1 MPEKVYVNVPT
12 GIPGVELRFEKG
24 QEVDVPRAVARVF
37 YLACLDY
44 ARAKKRA
51 EIAAGKLKA
60 MRPEVL
66 KHANAIPGLAGVR
79 SEPNDFS
86 LLVVAQQQTEWDPEL
101 LRASL
106 GRTLYPLL
114 VEEGLAITLTLP
126 ARRVRMARI
135 VPAITAAL
143 VKLGFNEEDL
153 ELLMGVEPTLRID
166 TERLEELVNSGTI
179 ELLPGTCVEKEP
191 TYRVEVDAVFTA
203 QKARK
208 VKPAKKAAAKKSPV
222 KKK

>member
-1 MPEKVYVNVPT
+1 MEDNHIVIWLLKRIVVVVNRLAFFCTSSTLSSLSKREKRQNGLFVIPSEGVCAVPEKEYVNAPT

-51 EIAAGKLKA
+51 EIAAWKLKA

-86 LLVVAQQQTEWDPEL
+86 LLVVGQQ
-101 LRASL
+101 
-106 GRTLYPLL
+106 
-114 VEEGLAITLTLP
+114 
-126 ARRVRMARI
+126 
-135 VPAITAAL
+135 
-143 VKLGFNEEDL
+143 
-153 ELLMGVEPTLRID
+153 
-166 TERLEELVNSGTI
+166 
-179 ELLPGTCVEKEP
+179 
-191 TYRVEVDAVFTA
+191 
-203 QKARK
+203 
-208 VKPAKKAAAKKSPV
+208 
-222 KKK
+222 